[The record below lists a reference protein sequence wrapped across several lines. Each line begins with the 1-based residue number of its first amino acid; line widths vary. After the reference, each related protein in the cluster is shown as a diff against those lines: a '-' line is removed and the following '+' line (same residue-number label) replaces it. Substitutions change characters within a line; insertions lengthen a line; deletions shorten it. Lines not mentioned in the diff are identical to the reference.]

1 MITTGPG
8 FSSGEAVS
16 ETDELAE
23 PIRQLDSHRKLVSQ
37 AERGELDTGLTL
49 DAIIVPASRPANNL
63 EQAITLARGM
73 RCELLILCSR
83 QVQPADVRQL
93 LRRRSFDDAIVVN
106 LPDNYRHEL
115 LEFSALDS
123 IKNRLPDACSAHV
136 TDLSTKRNVGLLLAR
151 MLGWQ
156 RIFFLDDDIRDV
168 RDADLQQTIST
179 LGPFPVAG
187 MRVSNFPDNSVA
199 CHAHRMT
206 GGLQDVFV
214 SGAALA
220 VDCQKITGFF
230 PDVYNEDWLFFYEAA
245 ARRRLGSSGRKVTQL
260 LYDPFADP
268 QRAAW
273 QEFGD
278 VLAEGLYALLE
289 YGQDWQYATDEYW
302 KQFLDARRRFLEAIA
317 SRAGTVAPE
326 IRERLA
332 LSVELALKCSYTIGA
347 GLLERYV
354 LLWRQDLRQW
364 QERIAGVREVP
375 LETALKELGLAEPPD
390 AAVSDFALDMA
401 METTEGPP
409 TIPFTAP
416 DYYTLFMPSAHDDGL
431 RPPER
436 ERAGGRRIRRPGFLP
451 HRESLVTREGG
462 RFAAARPAR
471 RMSEREDAP
480 AEPSESP
487 SAPPGEPAVEPA
499 CG

>member
-8 FSSGEAVS
+8 FSGGEAS
-16 ETDELAE
+16 ELAE
-23 PIRQLDSHRKLVSQ
+23 PIRQLDSHRNLVSQ

-49 DAIIVPASRPANNL
+49 DAIIVPASRPADNL
-63 EQAITLARGM
+63 EQAITLARAM
-73 RCELLILCSR
+73 DCTLLILCSR
-83 QVQPADVRQL
+83 WVRPADVRQL

-115 LEFSALDS
+115 LEFTALDS
-123 IKNRLPDACSAHV
+123 IKDRLPDACSLYI

-151 MLGWQ
+151 MLGWK

-168 RDADLQQTIST
+168 RDADLQQTISA
-179 LGPFPVAG
+179 LGPFAVAG

-260 LYDPFADP
+260 WYDPFADP

-289 YGQDWQYATDEYW
+289 YGPDCRYATDDYW
-302 KQFLDARRRFLEAIA
+302 EQFLDARRSFLEAIA
-317 SRAGTVAPE
+317 RRAGTADPE
-326 IRERLA
+326 IREQLV
-332 LSVELALKCSYTIGA
+332 LSVELARKCSYMIGP

-354 LLWRQDLRQW
+354 LLWQQDRRQW
-364 QERIAGVREVP
+364 QERIARVPEMP
-375 LETALKELGLAEPPD
+375 LEAALKELGLAEP
-390 AAVSDFALDMA
+390 SDTGVRGSALDRAAEA
-401 METTEGPP
+401 MEQAA

-416 DYYTLFMPSAHDDGL
+416 DYFMLFKPGAYDEGL
-431 RPPER
+431 RAPER
-436 ERAGGRRIRRPGFLP
+436 ERLAVRIKRPSFRP
-451 HRESLVTREGG
+451 HRESLATREGV
-462 RFAAARPAR
+462 RFAVPRRAR
-471 RMSEREDAP
+471 RMSGREDGP
-480 AEPSESP
+480 AEPSESL
-487 SAPPGEPAVEPA
+487 SAPLGEPAVEA
-499 CG
+499 AG

>member
-8 FSSGEAVS
+8 FSDSEAAS
-16 ETDELAE
+16 EKSEVAE
-23 PIRQLDSHRKLVSQ
+23 PIRQLDSHRNLVTQ
-37 AERGELDTGLTL
+37 AKQGEFDTGLAL

-63 EQAITLARGM
+63 EQAITLARAM
-73 RCELLILCSR
+73 RCALLILCSR
-83 QVQPADVRQL
+83 RVQPAEVRQL

-106 LPDNYRHEL
+106 LPDKYRHEL
-115 LEFSALDS
+115 LEFNALQS
-123 IKNRLPDACSAHV
+123 LKNRLPKACSSYV

-168 RDADLQQTIST
+168 RDPDLQDTVSM
-179 LGPFPVAG
+179 LRLFPAAG
-187 MRVSNFPDNSVA
+187 MRVSKFPDNSVA

-206 GGLQDVFV
+206 GGLQDVFI

-220 VDCQKITGFF
+220 VDCHKSTGFF
-230 PDVYNEDWLFFYEAA
+230 PDMYNEDWLFFYDAVAYE
-245 ARRRLGSSGRKVTQL
+245 RLGSSGRKVTQL
-260 LYDPFADP
+260 RYDPFADP

-289 YGQDWQYATDEYW
+289 YGQDWRYATDDYW
-302 KQFLDARRRFLEAIA
+302 ERFLDARRSFLEAIA
-317 SRAGTVAPE
+317 RRAGTAAPE
-326 IRERLA
+326 IRERLV
-332 LSVELALKCSYTIGA
+332 LSVELALKCSYTIGP

-364 QERIAGVREVP
+364 QERIARIREMP
-375 LETALKELGLAEPPD
+375 LDTALKKLGLAEPPD
-390 AAVSDFALDMA
+390 VRVSDFTLDMA
-401 METTEGPP
+401 MEATEESP

-416 DYYTLFMPSAHDDGL
+416 DYYTLFMPSAHAEDL
-431 RPPER
+431 RTPEQ
-436 ERAGGRRIRRPGFLP
+436 ERLAERIKRPGFLP
-451 HRESLVTREGG
+451 HLESLVIREGG
-462 RFAAARPAR
+462 RFAAARRAR

-487 SAPPGEPAVEPA
+487 SAPSGEPVAEA
-499 CG
+499 AW

>member
-1 MITTGPG
+1 MITTGSG
-8 FSSGEAVS
+8 FAGGEAAFEKS
-16 ETDELAE
+16 ELAE
-23 PIRQLDSHRKLVSQ
+23 PIRQLDSHRNLVSQ
-37 AERGELDTGLTL
+37 AEQGELDTGLTL
-49 DAIIVPASRPANNL
+49 DAIVVPASRPANNL
-63 EQAITLARGM
+63 EQAITLARAMG
-73 RCELLILCSR
+73 CTLLILCSHR
-83 QVQPADVRQL
+83 VQPADVRQL

-123 IKNRLPDACSAHV
+123 VKDRLPDACSLYA

-187 MRVSNFPDNSVA
+187 MRVSDFPDNSVA

-220 VDCQKITGFF
+220 VDCRKITGFF
-230 PDVYNEDWLFFYEAA
+230 PNVYNEDWLFFYEAA
-245 ARRRLGSSGRKVTQL
+245 ARKRLGSSGRKVTQL
-260 LYDPFADP
+260 WYEPFADP
-268 QRAAW
+268 PRAAW

-289 YGQDWQYATDEYW
+289 YGQDWRYATDEYW
-302 KQFLDARRRFLEAIA
+302 EQFLDARRSFLEAIGR
-317 SRAGTVAPE
+317 RAGTAAPE
-326 IRERLA
+326 IRERLV
-332 LSVELALKCSYTIGA
+332 LSVDLARKCSYTIGP

-364 QERIAGVREVP
+364 QERIAGVPKMP

-390 AAVSDFALDMA
+390 AGASDPAPDMA
-401 METTEGPP
+401 MEATEGPP

-416 DYYTLFMPSAHDDGL
+416 DYYTLFMPGAYDEGF
-431 RPPER
+431 RTPER
-436 ERAGGRRIRRPGFLP
+436 ERFAVRIKRPGFLP
-451 HRESLVTREGG
+451 HRESLVVREGR
-462 RFAAARPAR
+462 RFAAVRRAR

-487 SAPPGEPAVEPA
+487 SAPSGEPVVEA
-499 CG
+499 AW